1 MASSSTT
8 PDADAVTPDSIE
20 HSQIF
25 SEYVAWMRGERGPQD
40 QHHLCTKC
48 CICLDNVLDIAPAA
62 AGDTWGSL
70 VATDHDHS
78 KHSYEATALLL
89 CGHLVGNDCREAQ
102 AELALGRVD
111 ECPLCRQ
118 KTECARCALPLKLE
132 CVTRRGGGPGV
143 AGQETLSI
151 RSDAPLPAVDA
162 RTGKPKRVY
171 CRPCVAR
178 QAQLLLNTTFA
189 GNEECIFCR
198 EDSIFPPNTLESDD
212 THRANREYAA
222 DLLLR
227 ERLQMVARLLYPSLD
242 TMWDRDRAAVL
253 EAEYGAWRVEF
264 PSAILLHE
272 NPTIWRFLKSRIFG
286 HCTKTKDVVDPMGP
300 KEVAALTITTKILG
314 AEVRARLQESLAWV
328 TDVDDLMA
336 IDPRRPAPINRAMF
350 AMFMGAP

>member
-102 AELALGRVD
+102 AEFALGRVD

-171 CRPCVAR
+171 CRPC
-178 QAQLLLNTTFA
+178 
-189 GNEECIFCR
+189 
-198 EDSIFPPNTLESDD
+198 SDD